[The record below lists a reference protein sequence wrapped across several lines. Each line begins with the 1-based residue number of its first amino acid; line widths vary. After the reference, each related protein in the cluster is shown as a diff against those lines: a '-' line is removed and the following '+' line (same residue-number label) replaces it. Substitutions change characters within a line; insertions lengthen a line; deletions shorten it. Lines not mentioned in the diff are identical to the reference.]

1 MTDDE
6 MKEFKIVLAQS
17 FKCSESDIFIAFDVI
32 TDDRDEERE
41 DCIYLKYM
49 LNSFIDNK
57 LVTRPIFKL
66 KIPIPQH
73 VKDGVRM
80 AEQEKKQ
87 ALVVRSPFVNVEPPV
102 QQTTLNSNAIKIP
115 VARKPASRVGK

>member
-6 MKEFKIVLAQS
+6 MKEFRTVLAQS
-17 FKCSESDIFIAFDVI
+17 WKCPESEISIEFNVI
-32 TDDRDEERE
+32 TDDLDEERY
-41 DCIYLKYM
+41 DCIFLKYM
-49 LNSFIDNK
+49 LSSFVNDK
-57 LVTRPIFKL
+57 LEVRPIFKL

-73 VKDGVRM
+73 VKDGVKK

-87 ALVVRSPFVNVEPPV
+87 ELVVRSPFINVAPI

-115 VARKPASRVGK
+115 VARKPTSRTGK